1 MIFAIKKKSFASPVV
16 RELFAC
22 VDTLGMDAWVV
33 GGTVRDWLLDTQP
46 KDLDLLVSGSADQ
59 FCRCLLR
66 HLGEGSLVPLGVEGE
81 EACRV
86 VWRGQVVDVSSFRGA
101 AVSVEEDLALRDFTI
116 NSMALPLTVLAG
128 KEVKLID
135 PMQGLGD
142 LRQGLLKH
150 CSHAFAL
157 DPLRILRG
165 FRFAACNDLTIVD
178 TTLVAMATHVEDLV
192 HVASERIA
200 VELDYIITS
209 KNSAESIRRMHRF
222 GILALLFPELTAGA
236 GLEQPN
242 FHHLDVFEH
251 SVAAL
256 EHMTHLVSGD
266 EVYYPAD
273 ITDVVIHFDNSVKKQ
288 LCWAALFH
296 DLGKPVTHAIRADKN
311 NRVTFYAHDEVG
323 GDLVR
328 QIAKR
333 LRWSK
338 ENRETV
344 AHLVTMHMH
353 PFHLCSVQEKGEI
366 SRRAALKLY
375 RRAGDLLLP
384 LFMLAMSDSLASEGK
399 DKPQGMEDSLVRLYQ
414 RVDSVCKDYIY
425 PVVKGAKVL
434 TGKDVMDSF
443 QLQAGPVVGEIL
455 RKLEEA
461 QVDGEVVSKEDALV
475 WVKKYIENS
484 LTI

>member
-1 MIFAIKKKSFASPVV
+1 MIFTIKKKSFASPVV
-16 RELFAC
+16 RELFTC
-22 VDTLGMDAWVV
+22 VTSLHMDGWVV
-33 GGTVRDWLLDTQP
+33 GGTVRDWLLDEP
-46 KDLDLLVSGSADQ
+46 PNDLDLLVSGSAKL

-66 HLGEGSLVPLGVEGE
+66 HLGEGSLVPLGIEEE

-101 AVSVEEDLALRDFTI
+101 AVCVEEDLVLRDFTI
-116 NSMALPLTVLAG
+116 NAMAFPLAVLAG
-128 KEVKLID
+128 KEVELID
-135 PMQGLGD
+135 PLQGLDD
-142 LRQGLLKH
+142 LRRGLLRQ
-150 CSHAFAL
+150 CTRAFES

-165 FRFAACNDLTIVD
+165 FRFAACNDFMIVD
-178 TTLVAMATHVEDLV
+178 STLASMATHVEDLI
-192 HVASERIA
+192 HVAPERIA

-209 KNSAESIRRMHRF
+209 KNSAESMRRMHTF

-256 EHMTHLVSGD
+256 EHMSYLMSGD
-266 EVYYPAD
+266 EIYYPAD
-273 ITDVVIHFDNSVKKQ
+273 LTDVAIHFDNSVKKQ

-296 DLGKPVTHAIRADKN
+296 DLGKPVTHAIRVDKD
-311 NRVTFYAHDEVG
+311 NRVTFYGHDEVG
-323 GDLVR
+323 GGLVR

-344 AHLVTMHMH
+344 ANLVTMHMH

-375 RRAGDLLLP
+375 RRAGGLLLP

-399 DKPQGMEDSLVRLYQ
+399 DKPVGMEDSLVRLYR

-425 PVVKGAKVL
+425 PVVRGRKLL

-443 QLQAGPVVGEIL
+443 QLQAGPAVGEIL

-461 QVDGEVVSKEDALV
+461 QVDGEVVSKDDALV

-484 LTI
+484 LMI